1 MEHIVVGLG
10 EILWDIF
17 PEQKV
22 MGGAPANFAY
32 HASQF
37 GLNGHIVSAIGNDDL
52 GKTLVEN
59 LNEKKL
65 NHLLEEV
72 PFPTG
77 SVQISVDEG
86 GIPKYE
92 IRENVAWDNIPF
104 SEKTK
109 ELAQKTKTLCFGSL
123 AQRSKVSRNTIRQFL
138 QVMPPDSL
146 KVFDMN
152 LRQHYYTKEIIHQ
165 SLEVANILKLNDEEL
180 DIITL
185 LFKLEGSEQDI
196 CEELVERYNL
206 KILILTKGSLGSY
219 VFTPSQL
226 SFLPSP
232 PINVVD
238 TVGAGDSF
246 TASFI
251 AAYLKGKSIKEAH
264 QLAVEVAT
272 YVCQQHGAMPKLPDF
287 LLKSFK

>member
-22 MGGAPANFAY
+22 MGGVPANFAY

-37 GLNGHIVSAIGNDDL
+37 ELNGHIVSAIGNDDL

-65 NHLLEEV
+65 NYLLEEV

-77 SVQISVDEG
+77 SVQISVDEE
-86 GIPKYE
+86 GIPKYG

-104 SEKTK
+104 NEKTK
-109 ELAQKTKTLCFGSL
+109 ELAKKTKTLCFGSL
-123 AQRSKVSRNTIRQFL
+123 AQRSEVSRNTIRQFL

-165 SLEVANILKLNDEEL
+165 SLEVANILKLNDDEL
-180 DIITL
+180 SIITL

-219 VFTPSQL
+219 VFTSSQL

-246 TASFI
+246 TASFV

-264 QLAVEVAT
+264 RLAVEVAA

-287 LLKSFK
+287 LLKPFK

>member
-37 GLNGHIVSAIGNDDL
+37 GLNGYIVSAIGNDDL
-52 GKTLVEN
+52 GKTLVKN

-77 SVQISVDEG
+77 SVQISVDEE

-109 ELAQKTKTLCFGSL
+109 KLAQKTKTLCFGSL
-123 AQRSKVSRNTIRQFL
+123 AQRSEVSRNTIRQFL

-165 SLEVANILKLNDEEL
+165 SLEVANILKLNDDEL
-180 DIITL
+180 SIITL

-226 SFLPSP
+226 SFLPSHT
-232 PINVVD
+232 INVVD

-246 TASFI
+246 TASFV

-264 QLAVEVAT
+264 QLAVEVAA

>member
-22 MGGAPANFAY
+22 MGGAPTNFAY

-77 SVQISVDEG
+77 SVQISVDEE

-123 AQRSKVSRNTIRQFL
+123 AQRSEVSRNTIRQFL
-138 QVMPPDSL
+138 EVMPSDSL

-165 SLEVANILKLNDEEL
+165 SLELANILKLNDDEL
-180 DIITL
+180 GIITL

-232 PINVVD
+232 TINVVD

-264 QLAVEVAT
+264 QLAVEVAA

>member
-77 SVQISVDEG
+77 SVQISVDEE

-123 AQRSKVSRNTIRQFL
+123 AQRSEVSRNTIRQFL

-165 SLEVANILKLNDEEL
+165 SLEVANILKLNDDEL
-180 DIITL
+180 SIITL

-226 SFLPSP
+226 SFLPSHT
-232 PINVVD
+232 INVVD

-246 TASFI
+246 TASFV

-264 QLAVEVAT
+264 QLAVEVAA

>member
-65 NHLLEEV
+65 NYLLEEV

-77 SVQISVDEG
+77 SVQISVDEE

-123 AQRSKVSRNTIRQFL
+123 AQSSEVSRNTIRQFL
-138 QVMPPDSL
+138 QVMSSDSL

-165 SLEVANILKLNDEEL
+165 SLELANVLKLNDDEL
-180 DIITL
+180 SIITL

-232 PINVVD
+232 TINVVD

-246 TASFI
+246 TASFV

-264 QLAVEVAT
+264 QLAVEVAA

-287 LLKSFK
+287 LLKPFK

>member
-37 GLNGHIVSAIGNDDL
+37 GLNGYIVSAIGNDDL

-77 SVQISVDEG
+77 SVQISVDEE

-109 ELAQKTKTLCFGSL
+109 KLAQKTKTLCFGSL
-123 AQRSKVSRNTIRQFL
+123 AQRSEVSRNTIRQFL
-138 QVMPPDSL
+138 QVMPPDNL

-165 SLEVANILKLNDEEL
+165 SLELANILKLNDEEL

-232 PINVVD
+232 SINVVD

-264 QLAVEVAT
+264 QLAVEVAA

>member
-77 SVQISVDEG
+77 SVQISVDEE

-92 IRENVAWDNIPF
+92 IRENVTWDNIPF

-123 AQRSKVSRNTIRQFL
+123 AQRSEVSRNTIRQFL

-165 SLEVANILKLNDEEL
+165 SLELANILKLNDEEL

-219 VFTPSQL
+219 IFTPLQL

-232 PINVVD
+232 SINVVD

-246 TASFI
+246 TASFV

-264 QLAVEVAT
+264 QLAVEVAA

>member
-22 MGGAPANFAY
+22 MGGAPTNFAY

-77 SVQISVDEG
+77 SVQISVDEE

-123 AQRSKVSRNTIRQFL
+123 AQRSEVSRNTIRQFL
-138 QVMPPDSL
+138 EVMPSDSL

-165 SLEVANILKLNDEEL
+165 SLELANILKLNDDEL
-180 DIITL
+180 GIITL

-232 PINVVD
+232 TINVVD

-264 QLAVEVAT
+264 QLAVEVAA

-287 LLKSFK
+287 LLKPFK

>member
-77 SVQISVDEG
+77 SVQISVDEE

-123 AQRSKVSRNTIRQFL
+123 AQRSEVSRNTIRQFL
-138 QVMPPDSL
+138 QVIPPDSL

-165 SLEVANILKLNDEEL
+165 SLEVANILKLNDDEL
-180 DIITL
+180 SIITL
-185 LFKLEGSEQDI
+185 LFKLEDSEQDI

-232 PINVVD
+232 TINVVD

-264 QLAVEVAT
+264 QLAVEVAA

-287 LLKSFK
+287 LLKPFK

>member
-77 SVQISVDEG
+77 SVQISVDKE

-123 AQRSKVSRNTIRQFL
+123 AQRSEVSRNTIRQFL

-165 SLEVANILKLNDEEL
+165 SLEVANILKLNDDEL
-180 DIITL
+180 GIIIL

-219 VFTPSQL
+219 IFTSSQL

-246 TASFI
+246 TASFV

-264 QLAVEVAT
+264 QLAVEVAA

-287 LLKSFK
+287 LLKPFK

>member
-17 PEQKV
+17 LEQKV
-22 MGGAPANFAY
+22 MGGAPANFVY
-32 HASQF
+32 HTSQF
-37 GLNGHIVSAIGNDDL
+37 GLNGHIISAIGNDDL
-52 GKTLVEN
+52 GKTLVKN

-77 SVQISVDEG
+77 SVQISVDEE

-109 ELAQKTKTLCFGSL
+109 ELAQKIKTLCFGSL
-123 AQRSKVSRNTIRQFL
+123 AQRSEVSRNTIRQFL

-165 SLEVANILKLNDEEL
+165 SLEVANILKLNDDEL
-180 DIITL
+180 GIITL

-232 PINVVD
+232 TINVVD

-264 QLAVEVAT
+264 RLAVEVAA

>member
-1 MEHIVVGLG
+1 M
-10 EILWDIF
+10 
-17 PEQKV
+17 
-22 MGGAPANFAY
+22 
-32 HASQF
+32 
-37 GLNGHIVSAIGNDDL
+37 
-52 GKTLVEN
+52 
-59 LNEKKL
+59 
-65 NHLLEEV
+65 
-72 PFPTG
+72 
-77 SVQISVDEG
+77 
-86 GIPKYE
+86 
-92 IRENVAWDNIPF
+92 PF

-123 AQRSKVSRNTIRQFL
+123 AQRSEVSRNTIRQFL

-165 SLEVANILKLNDEEL
+165 SLEVANILKLNDDEL
-180 DIITL
+180 GIITL

-219 VFTPSQL
+219 IFTPLQL

-232 PINVVD
+232 SINVVD

-264 QLAVEVAT
+264 RLAVEVAA

>member
-37 GLNGHIVSAIGNDDL
+37 GLNGHIISAIGNDDL
-52 GKTLVEN
+52 GKTLVKN

-77 SVQISVDEG
+77 SVQISVDEE

-104 SEKTK
+104 NEKTK
-109 ELAQKTKTLCFGSL
+109 ELAKKTKTLCFGSL
-123 AQRSKVSRNTIRQFL
+123 AQRSEVSRNTIRQFL

-165 SLEVANILKLNDEEL
+165 SLEVANILKLNDDEL
-180 DIITL
+180 SIITL

-219 VFTPSQL
+219 VFTSSQL

-232 PINVVD
+232 SINVVD

>member
-52 GKTLVEN
+52 GKTLVKN

-77 SVQISVDEG
+77 SVQISVDEE

-104 SEKTK
+104 NEKIK

-123 AQRSKVSRNTIRQFL
+123 AQRSEVSRNTIRQFL
-138 QVMPPDSL
+138 QVMPSDSL

-165 SLEVANILKLNDEEL
+165 SLELANALKLNDDEL
-180 DIITL
+180 GIITL
-185 LFKLEGSEQDI
+185 LFKLEGLEQDI

-219 VFTPSQL
+219 IFTPLQL

-232 PINVVD
+232 SINVID

-264 QLAVEVAT
+264 RLAVEVAA